1 MRAIRS
7 WRGIASLCTQGSQ
20 GFFEGCG
27 AVWSECYRG
36 YEFCGGSV
44 GYWALSNMRAV
55 GSVRSVVSVRV
66 ELAVG
71 SVRAVGAERAL

>member
-1 MRAIRS
+1 M
-7 WRGIASLCTQGSQ
+7 
-20 GFFEGCG
+20 
-27 AVWSECYRG
+27 WSECYRR

-44 GYWALSNMRAV
+44 GYWALSNMRVV
-55 GSVRSVVSVRV
+55 GSVRSVVSVKV